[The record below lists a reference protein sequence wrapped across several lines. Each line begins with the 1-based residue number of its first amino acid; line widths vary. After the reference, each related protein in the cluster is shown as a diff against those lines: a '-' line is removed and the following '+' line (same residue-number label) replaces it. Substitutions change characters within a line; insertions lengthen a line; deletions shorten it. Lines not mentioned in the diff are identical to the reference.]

1 MYSKTHRQ
9 NKIKELLRDK
19 IISNQEELVKCLSD
33 EGIEVTQATLSRDF
47 QELGVV
53 RTSAAEGFRY
63 TLNVEGAGNQIRR
76 LISFEI
82 LSVEFNEMLIIV
94 RTLAGRA
101 QGVAHYIDK
110 LNSRLILGT
119 IAGDDTI
126 LVVPSSVK
134 NIPEIVKL
142 INKIMNEEKNLNFE
156 GK

>member
-9 NKIKELLRDK
+9 NRIKELLKERVFY
-19 IISNQEELVKCLSD
+19 NQEELVKTLSD

-53 RTSAAEGFRY
+53 RTSAAEGSRY
-63 TLNVEGAGNQIRR
+63 TLNVEEAGNQIRK

-82 LSVEFNEMLIIV
+82 LAVQSNEMVIIV

-110 LNSRLILGT
+110 LNSKLILGT
-119 IAGDDTI
+119 ISGDDTI
-126 LVVPSSVK
+126 MIVPSSTK
-134 NIPEIVKL
+134 NINDIVQL
-142 INKIMNEEKNLNFE
+142 MNKIMNAEIT
-156 GK
+156 

>member
-9 NKIKELLRDK
+9 NRIKELLKER
-19 IISNQEELVKCLSD
+19 IFYNQEELVNTLSN

-53 RTSAAEGFRY
+53 RTSAAEGSRY
-63 TLNVEGAGNQIRR
+63 TLNVEEAGNQIRK

-82 LSVEFNEMLIIV
+82 LSVEFNEMVIIV

-110 LNSRLILGT
+110 LNSKLILGT

-126 LVVPSSVK
+126 MIVPSSTK
-134 NIPEIVKL
+134 NITDIVQL
-142 INKIMNEEKNLNFE
+142 MNKIMNAEIT
-156 GK
+156 

>member
-1 MYSKTHRQ
+1 MYSKIHRQ
-9 NKIKELLRDK
+9 NKIKEILRDK
-19 IISNQEELVKCLSD
+19 NIINQEELVEILS
-33 EGIEVTQATLSRDF
+33 EAGIEVTQATLSRDF

-53 RTSAAEGFRY
+53 RTSAAEGSRY
-63 TLNVEGAGNQIRR
+63 TLNVDEAGNQIRK

-110 LNSRLILGT
+110 LNSKLILGT

-126 LVVPSSVK
+126 LLVPASVK
-134 NIPEIVKL
+134 NIAQIVDL
-142 INKIMNEEKNLNFE
+142 INRIMNEEKTLN
-156 GK
+156 

>member
-9 NKIKELLRDK
+9 NRIKELLKEK
-19 IISNQEELVKCLSD
+19 IFYNQEELVKTLSE

-53 RTSAAEGFRY
+53 RTSAAEGSRY
-63 TLNVEGAGNQIRR
+63 TLNVEEAGNQIRK

-82 LSVEFNEMLIIV
+82 LSVEFNEMVIIV

-110 LNSRLILGT
+110 LNSKLILGT

-126 LVVPSSVK
+126 MIVPSSTK
-134 NIPEIVKL
+134 NITDIVQL
-142 INKIMNEEKNLNFE
+142 MNKIMNAEIT
-156 GK
+156 

>member
-1 MYSKTHRQ
+1 MYNKTHRQ
-9 NKIKELLRDK
+9 NKIKEILRDQV
-19 IISNQEELVKCLSD
+19 ISNQDDLVKFLSE

-53 RTSAAEGFRY
+53 RTSTADSSRY
-63 TLNVEGAGNQIRR
+63 ALNVEEAGNQIRK

-82 LSVEFNEMLIIV
+82 LSVEFNEMLVIV

-110 LNSRLILGT
+110 LSSKLILGT

-126 LVVPSSVK
+126 VIVPVSVK
-134 NIPEIVKL
+134 YIGEIVEL
-142 INKIMNEEKNLNFE
+142 INKIMNEEKT
-156 GK
+156 

>member
-1 MYSKTHRQ
+1 MYNKSHRQ
-9 NKIKELLRDK
+9 TRIKEILRDNA
-19 IISNQEELVKCLSD
+19 IYNQEELVKILSE

-53 RTSAAEGFRY
+53 RTSAAEGSRY
-63 TLNVEGAGNQIRR
+63 TLNVEEAGNQIRK

-82 LSVEFNEMLIIV
+82 LSIEYNEMVIIV

-110 LNSRLILGT
+110 LNSKLILGT

-126 LVVPSSVK
+126 MIVP
-134 NIPEIVKL
+134 NIVQNIAEIVKMM
-142 INKIMNEEKNLNFE
+142 NNIMNAEKI
-156 GK
+156 

>member
-9 NKIKELLRDK
+9 NKIKEILRDHA
-19 IISNQEELVKCLSD
+19 IYNQEELVKFLSE

-47 QELGVV
+47 KELGVV
-53 RTSAAEGFRY
+53 RTSAAEGSRY
-63 TLNVEGAGNQIRR
+63 TLNVEEAGNQIRK

-82 LSVEFNEMLIIV
+82 LSVESNEMLIIV

-110 LNSRLILGT
+110 LNSKLILGT

-126 LVVPSSVK
+126 LVVPANVK
-134 NIPEIVKL
+134 NIADIVQL
-142 INKIMNEEKNLNFE
+142 INKIMNEEKT
-156 GK
+156 

>member
-9 NKIKELLRDK
+9 NRIKELLKEK
-19 IISNQEELVKCLSD
+19 IFYNQEELVKTLSD

-53 RTSAAEGFRY
+53 RTSAAEGSRY
-63 TLNVEGAGNQIRR
+63 TLNVEEAGNQIRK

-82 LSVEFNEMLIIV
+82 LSVEFNEMVIIV

-110 LNSRLILGT
+110 LNSKLILGT

-126 LVVPSSVK
+126 MIVPSSTK
-134 NIPEIVKL
+134 NITDIVQL
-142 INKIMNEEKNLNFE
+142 MNKIMNAEIT
-156 GK
+156 

>member
-9 NKIKELLRDK
+9 NRIKELLK
-19 IISNQEELVKCLSD
+19 EQIFYNQEELVKTLGE

-53 RTSAAEGFRY
+53 RTSAAEGSRY
-63 TLNVEGAGNQIRR
+63 ALNVEEAGNQIRK

-82 LSVEFNEMLIIV
+82 LSVEFNEMLVIV

-110 LNSRLILGT
+110 LNSKLILGT

-126 LVVPSSVK
+126 MIVPSSVK
-134 NIPEIVKL
+134 NIPDIVEL
-142 INKIMNEEKNLNFE
+142 MNKIMDAEKT
-156 GK
+156 

>member
-9 NKIKELLRDK
+9 NRIKELLKER
-19 IISNQEELVKCLSD
+19 IFYNQEELVNTLSN
-33 EGIEVTQATLSRDF
+33 EEIEVTQATLSRDF

-53 RTSAAEGFRY
+53 RTSAAEGSRY
-63 TLNVEGAGNQIRR
+63 TLNVEEAGNQIRK

-82 LSVEFNEMLIIV
+82 LSVEFNEMVIIV

-110 LNSRLILGT
+110 LNSKLILGT

-126 LVVPSSVK
+126 MIVPSSTK
-134 NIPEIVKL
+134 NITDIVQL
-142 INKIMNEEKNLNFE
+142 MNKIMNAEIT
-156 GK
+156 

>member
-9 NKIKELLRDK
+9 NRIKELLKER
-19 IISNQEELVKCLSD
+19 IFYNQEELVNTLSN

-53 RTSAAEGFRY
+53 RTSAAEGSRY
-63 TLNVEGAGNQIRR
+63 TLNVEEAGNQIRK

-82 LSVEFNEMLIIV
+82 LSVEFNEMVIIV

-110 LNSRLILGT
+110 LNSKMILGT

-126 LVVPSSVK
+126 MIVPSSTK
-134 NIPEIVKL
+134 NITDIVQL
-142 INKIMNEEKNLNFE
+142 MNKIMNAEIT
-156 GK
+156 

>member
-9 NKIKELLRDK
+9 NRIKELLKER
-19 IISNQEELVKCLSD
+19 IFYNQEELVKTLSQ

-53 RTSAAEGFRY
+53 RTSAAEGSRY
-63 TLNVEGAGNQIRR
+63 TLNVEEAGNQIRK

-82 LSVEFNEMLIIV
+82 LSVENNEMLVIV

-110 LNSRLILGT
+110 LNSKLILGT
-119 IAGDDTI
+119 IAGDDTLLI
-126 LVVPSSVK
+126 VPASAK
-134 NIPEIVKL
+134 NIPEVIDL
-142 INKIMNEEKNLNFE
+142 INKIMNAEKT
-156 GK
+156 

>member
-9 NKIKELLRDK
+9 NKIKEILRDHA
-19 IISNQEELVKCLSD
+19 IYNQEELVKFLSE
-33 EGIEVTQATLSRDF
+33 EGIEVREETLSGDF

-53 RTSAAEGFRY
+53 RTSATEGSRY
-63 TLNVEGAGNQIRR
+63 TLNVEEAGNQIRK

-82 LSVEFNEMLIIV
+82 LSVESNEMLIIV

-110 LNSRLILGT
+110 LNSKLILGT

-126 LVVPSSVK
+126 LVVPASVK
-134 NIPEIVKL
+134 NIVDIVQL
-142 INKIMNEEKNLNFE
+142 INKIMNEEKT
-156 GK
+156 

>member
-9 NKIKELLRDK
+9 NRIKELLKEK
-19 IISNQEELVKCLSD
+19 IFCNQEELVKTLSE
-33 EGIEVTQATLSRDF
+33 EGIEATQATLSRDF

-53 RTSAAEGFRY
+53 RTSAAEGSRY
-63 TLNVEGAGNQIRR
+63 TLNVEEAGNQIRK

-82 LSVEFNEMLIIV
+82 LSVEFNEMVIIV

-110 LNSRLILGT
+110 LNSKLILGT

-126 LVVPSSVK
+126 MIVPSSTK
-134 NIPEIVKL
+134 NIADIVQL
-142 INKIMNEEKNLNFE
+142 MNKIMNAEIT
-156 GK
+156 

>member
-1 MYSKTHRQ
+1 MYNKSHRQ
-9 NKIKELLRDK
+9 TRIKEILRDNL
-19 IISNQEELVKCLSD
+19 IYNQEELVKILSE

-53 RTSAAEGFRY
+53 RTSAAEGSRY
-63 TLNVEGAGNQIRR
+63 TLNVEEAGNQIRK

-82 LSVEFNEMLIIV
+82 LSIEYNEMVIIV

-110 LNSRLILGT
+110 MNSKLILGT

-126 LVVPSSVK
+126 MIVPNSVK
-134 NIPEIVKL
+134 NISEIVEMM
-142 INKIMNEEKNLNFE
+142 NKIMNAEKI
-156 GK
+156 

>member
-1 MYSKTHRQ
+1 MHSKIHRQ
-9 NKIKELLRDK
+9 NKIKEILRDK
-19 IISNQEELVKCLSD
+19 NIINQEELVEFLS
-33 EGIEVTQATLSRDF
+33 EAGIEVTQATLSRDF

-63 TLNVEGAGNQIRR
+63 TLNVEEAGNQIRK

-110 LNSRLILGT
+110 LNSKLILGT

-126 LVVPSSVK
+126 LLVPASVK
-134 NIPEIVKL
+134 IITQIVEL
-142 INKIMNEEKNLNFE
+142 INRIMNEEKTLI
-156 GK
+156 

>member
-1 MYSKTHRQ
+1 MYNKSHRQ
-9 NKIKELLRDK
+9 TRIKEILRDNT
-19 IISNQEELVKCLSD
+19 IYNQEELVKILSE

-53 RTSAAEGFRY
+53 RTSAAEGSRY
-63 TLNVEGAGNQIRR
+63 TLNVEEAGNQIRK

-82 LSVEFNEMLIIV
+82 LSVEYNEMVIIV

-110 LNSRLILGT
+110 LNSKLILGT

-126 LVVPSSVK
+126 MIVPSSVK
-134 NIPEIVKL
+134 NILDIVEL
-142 INKIMNEEKNLNFE
+142 MNKIMDTEII
-156 GK
+156 

>member
-1 MYSKTHRQ
+1 MYSKVHRQ
-9 NKIKELLRDK
+9 NKIKEVLRDQ
-19 IISNQEELVKCLSD
+19 IISNQEELVNFLSE

-53 RTSAAEGFRY
+53 RTSAAEGSHY
-63 TLNVEGAGNQIRR
+63 TLNVEEAGNQIRK

-82 LSVEFNEMLIIV
+82 LSVEFNEMLVIV

-110 LNSRLILGT
+110 LNSKLILGT

-126 LVVPSSVK
+126 LIVPTSIK
-134 NIPEIVKL
+134 NIAEIVQI
-142 INKIMNEEKNLNFE
+142 INKIMNEEKT
-156 GK
+156 

>member
-1 MYSKTHRQ
+1 MYSKVHRQ
-9 NKIKELLRDK
+9 NKIKEVLKDQS
-19 IISNQEELVKCLSD
+19 IFNQEELVKFLSE

-53 RTSAAEGFRY
+53 RTSAAEGSRY
-63 TLNVEGAGNQIRR
+63 TLNVEEAGNQIRK

-82 LSVEFNEMLIIV
+82 LSVEFNEMLVIV

-110 LNSRLILGT
+110 LNSKLILGT

-126 LVVPSSVK
+126 LIVPTSIK
-134 NIPEIVKL
+134 NIAEIVQI
-142 INKIMNEEKNLNFE
+142 INKIMNEEKT
-156 GK
+156 

>member
-9 NKIKELLRDK
+9 NRIKELLKEK
-19 IISNQEELVKCLSD
+19 IFYNQEELVKTLCE

-53 RTSAAEGFRY
+53 RTSAAEGSRY
-63 TLNVEGAGNQIRR
+63 TLNVEEAGNQIRK

-82 LSVEFNEMLIIV
+82 LSVEFNEMVIIV

-110 LNSRLILGT
+110 LNSKLILGT

-126 LVVPSSVK
+126 MIVPSSTK
-134 NIPEIVKL
+134 NITDIVQL
-142 INKIMNEEKNLNFE
+142 MNKIMNAEIT
-156 GK
+156 

>member
-9 NKIKELLRDK
+9 NRIKELLKEK
-19 IISNQEELVKCLSD
+19 IFCNQEELVKTLSE

-53 RTSAAEGFRY
+53 RTSAAEGSRY
-63 TLNVEGAGNQIRR
+63 TLNVEEAGNQIRK

-82 LSVEFNEMLIIV
+82 LSVEFNEMVIIV

-110 LNSRLILGT
+110 LNSKLILGT

-126 LVVPSSVK
+126 MIVPSSTK
-134 NIPEIVKL
+134 NITDIVQ
-142 INKIMNEEKNLNFE
+142 IMNKIMNAEIT
-156 GK
+156 

>member
-1 MYSKTHRQ
+1 MYNKTHRQ
-9 NKIKELLRDK
+9 NRIKELLKERFFY
-19 IISNQEELVKCLSD
+19 NQEELVKTLSE

-53 RTSAAEGFRY
+53 RTSAAEGSRY
-63 TLNVEGAGNQIRR
+63 TLNVEEAGNQIRK

-82 LSVEFNEMLIIV
+82 LSVEYNEMLVIV

-110 LNSRLILGT
+110 LNSKLILGT

-126 LVVPSSVK
+126 MIVPSTVK
-134 NIPEIVKL
+134 NIIDIVQL
-142 INKIMNEEKNLNFE
+142 MNKIMNVEIT
-156 GK
+156 

>member
-9 NKIKELLRDK
+9 NRIKELLKEK
-19 IISNQEELVKCLSD
+19 IFYNQEELVNTLSN

-53 RTSAAEGFRY
+53 RTSAAEGSRY
-63 TLNVEGAGNQIRR
+63 TLNVEEAGNQIRK

-82 LSVEFNEMLIIV
+82 LSVEFNEMVIIV

-110 LNSRLILGT
+110 LNSKLILGT

-126 LVVPSSVK
+126 MIVPSSTK
-134 NIPEIVKL
+134 NITDIVQL
-142 INKIMNEEKNLNFE
+142 MNKIMNAEIT
-156 GK
+156 